1 MNIRSRAQARS
12 AALVC
17 ALLLTRAT
25 ARADEPVLTPPKLVH
40 PVDAPDPREPAARVR
55 AAVELAIDVDRSGA
69 VTGATVTRSA
79 GEALDQAAIA
89 AARNLTFEPA
99 TRDGAS
105 VSARIRYEY
114 VFAAA
119 VPEATPA
126 APAPPAA
133 ETGSV
138 AGVALAREGDAPL
151 AGASIVVTT
160 DGGSTFRATTD
171 ARGSWRI
178 DGVPA
183 RPIHIVVTKEGHVAS
198 RADETLE
205 PNELVEVKLRLDEIP
220 DPEAFVATAR
230 VEAPPREVTK
240 RTLAREELTRIAGTR
255 GDPLRAVELLP
266 GVSRPA
272 FSGTVPIL
280 RGANPDDSQVFV
292 EGAPVPGLYHFGG
305 LTSVIHSRV
314 LESVELYPSNF
325 SVRYGRKAGGV
336 IEARLRDPRTDGL
349 HGIADLSLIDSSLV
363 VETPIGDKVGVLA
376 AVRRSNVDA
385 VLNSAAST
393 ADFAITAAPVY
404 WDYQTVAAYR
414 PTDQDRIRLLAYGS
428 SDRLAM
434 VLANPADADPSVRGA
449 LDLKTVFHNVQLG
462 YRHRFRGGSET
473 NTEVTY
479 SRLDG
484 LGVFGDIADMVYG
497 SDIMQGRSEV
507 ISVVSPAV
515 RLVAGL
521 DVQATHF
528 NARFRGVGITAGEG
542 DQPLTFAT
550 ARRFAVDLASWI
562 VQPAAY
568 LEAGL
573 RPVPTVLIVPGVRA
587 DYTDL
592 VDRSSVDP
600 RLSTRWEVGD
610 TTTLKAGAG
619 KFTQVPRE
627 QDAIPSLGNPR
638 LLLTKALHVSAGVE
652 QKIGERVS
660 TSVEG
665 FAKWLDD
672 VVTGTP
678 DGRAP
683 FFENS
688 QNGRIFGAELLVRVK
703 PTGRFFGFVSYTLMR
718 SERQPEGGPWR
729 LFDRDQPHI
738 LNATG
743 NYRLGRGWEVGASFR
758 YTSGTPYTP
767 VVAATYEASRDV
779 YEPRLGASMSA
790 RNGAFTRLD
799 ARVEKKWTF
808 ALWSLAVYLDVQN
821 VLNSPN
827 REGYS
832 YNYDY
837 TRRQGVRGLPVFPS
851 LGIRGEL

>member
-1 MNIRSRAQARS
+1 MKLRSCARS
-12 AALVC
+12 AALLC
-17 ALLLTRAT
+17 ALLTLNT
-25 ARADEPVLTPPKLVH
+25 AVQADEPVLTAPKLVTTGE
-40 PVDAPDPREPAARVR
+40 ATDPREPEHRER
-55 AAVELAIDVDRSGA
+55 ASVELSLDLDREGH
-69 VTGATVTRSA
+69 VTGVTVTRSA
-79 GEALDQAAIA
+79 GEPLDRAASD
-89 AARNLTFEPA
+89 AARAFVFEPA
-99 TRDGAS
+99 TRDG
-105 VSARIRYEY
+105 VPVPARIRYEY

-119 VPEATPA
+119 KA
-126 APAPPAA
+126 APVTGAPTSPK
-133 ETGSV
+133 TGAI
-138 AGVALAREGDAPL
+138 AGVVLAGEGDAPL
-151 AGASIVVTT
+151 PDATVVVTVD
-160 DGGSTFRATTD
+160 DGAAFRATTD
-171 ARGSWRI
+171 ARGTWRI

-183 RPIHIVVTKEGHVAS
+183 GPIHVVVTRQGRIPA

-205 PNELVEVKLRLDEIP
+205 PSTLVELKLRLDEVP

-240 RTLAREELTRIAGTR
+240 RALARDELTRVAGTR

-272 FSGTVPIL
+272 LTGTVPIL

-292 EGAPVPGLYHFGG
+292 EGAPVSGLYHLGG

-336 IEARLRDPRTDGL
+336 IEARLRDPRTDRL
-349 HGIADLSLIDSSLV
+349 HGIADVSLLDSSLV
-363 VETPIGDKVGVLA
+363 VETPIGEKVAVLA
-376 AVRRSNVDA
+376 AARRSNIDA

-404 WDYQTVAAYR
+404 WDYQLVTAYR
-414 PTDQDRIRLLAYGS
+414 PTDNDRLRVLAYGS
-428 SDRLAM
+428 SDRLA
-434 VLANPADADPSVRGA
+434 LILENPAEADPSLRGA
-449 LDLKTVFHNVQLG
+449 VDGLTVSHNVQLG
-462 YRHRFRGGSET
+462 YRHWFRGGSET
-473 NTEVTY
+473 NTELTY
-479 SRLDG
+479 G
-484 LGVFGDIADMVYG
+484 YETGHAAFGTVANAVFESATV
-497 SDIMQGRSEV
+497 QGRSEWV
-507 ISVVSPAV
+507 SVLSPAV

-521 DVQATHF
+521 DVQAQHYDG
-528 NARFRGVGITAGEG
+528 RYRGVGTTAGEG
-542 DQPLTFAT
+542 DQPLTLAT
-550 ARRFAVDLASWI
+550 ARRIRVNPADWVI
-562 VQPAAY
+562 QPAAY

-573 RPVPTVLIVPGVRA
+573 RPAPALLVVPGVRA

-600 RLSTRWEVGD
+600 RLSTRWDVTES
-610 TTTLKAGAG
+610 TTLKAGVG
-619 KFTQVPRE
+619 RFSQVPRV
-627 QDAIPSLGNPR
+627 QDAVAGTGNPR
-638 LLLTKALHVSAGVE
+638 LRLTKALHVSAGVE
-652 QKIGERVS
+652 QKLGERVS

-672 VVTGTP
+672 VVSSTP

-683 FFENS
+683 FYENN
-688 QNGRIFGAELLVRVK
+688 QKGRIFGAELLLRVK

-718 SERQPEGGPWR
+718 SERRPDGDPWR

-743 NYRLGRGWEVGASFR
+743 TYRLGRGWEVGASFR

-779 YEPRLGASMSA
+779 YEPRLGRSMSA
-790 RNGAFTRLD
+790 RNDAFTRLD

-808 ALWSLAVYLDVQN
+808 SLWSLAVYLDVQN

-832 YNYDY
+832 YSYDY
-837 TRRQGVRGLPVFPS
+837 TRRQGVRGLPLFPS
-851 LGIRGEL
+851 LGVRGEL